1 MDVATGAM
9 NRILKNVIDSPKQD
23 LFVKVLD
30 NLPPSKD
37 ATDAE
42 LVYKTIFDMYTNRG
56 ELFKQLAQPLI
67 AALIRSLMKGSILSN
82 ELRQEIKNCL
92 VSMNQEDPQ
101 GFYAIVSG
109 LGEEATSFVASLLSL
124 SVYYYK

>member
-42 LVYKTIFDMYTNRG
+42 SVYKTIFDMYTNRG

-124 SVYYYK
+124 NVYY